1 MIIDEANMV
10 HCTHILVRVGEFSLA
25 HLANVGT
32 GSERLGTSGNDHASD
47 VILLV
52 EGRRRVDEVVEQRIA
67 QSIEGLGPI
76 EGDETNATFGG
87 VVLRETTFDEN
98 VFVFLGESG
107 TRGREG
113 AGGGGGGGSRSSR

>member
-1 MIIDEANMV
+1 MEASTA

-52 EGRRRVDEVVEQRIA
+52 EGRRRIDEVVKQCIA
-67 QSIEGLGPI
+67 QSIERLGTI
-76 EGDETNATFGG
+76 EGDEANTALVGI
-87 VVLRETTFDEN
+87 VLREATFNEN

-107 TRGREG
+107 TCGREG
-113 AGGGGGGGSRSSR
+113 AGGGGSGGSRSSR